1 MINTFY
7 PFLVA
12 AQYNPSKN
20 LASKKFNGGGGGWVG
35 DIVIIESS
43 SSSRSPT

>member
-20 LASKKFNGGGGGWVG
+20 LASKKFDQLRLPKSVHT
-35 DIVIIESS
+35 V
-43 SSSRSPT
+43 